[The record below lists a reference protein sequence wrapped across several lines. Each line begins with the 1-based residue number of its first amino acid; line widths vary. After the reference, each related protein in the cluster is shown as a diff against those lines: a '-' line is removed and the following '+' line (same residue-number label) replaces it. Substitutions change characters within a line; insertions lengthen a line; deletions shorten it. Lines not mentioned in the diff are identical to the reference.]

1 MSLVED
7 STVLEQGKKDS
18 LSCDKQYDLVFFL
31 MYNCFLTLLLPV
43 PYWAGANTDLD
54 SNSKIPKTLSVN
66 STFTG
71 KVFKEHLISFLM
83 IPRLID
89 FALVAL

>member
-7 STVLEQGKKDS
+7 STVLGEGKKDS

-31 MYNCFLTLLLPV
+31 MYNYFLTLLLPV

-54 SNSKIPKTLSVN
+54 SNSKISKTLSVN